1 MGSFWEDQK
10 KNAEV
15 IPPAGTQASV
25 GAVNQLSTT
34 AAPDFKTGATEV
46 IPAPQQ
52 QPDFFKGITPMG
64 TMGAITRGAAPY
76 AAAAG
81 VGAAMGAPFAGVGA
95 LPGAVAGI
103 GLMGLAQMLG
113 EPLVAAWNIAF
124 PHMPVQTPTEAM
136 QGLLTSIGVSQ
147 AQSGIERT
155 LQAGSAGVAGALGMT
170 GLGQTM
176 VKYGSDAVKG
186 IGSALATDPA
196 VKVLGKIPVSAGM
209 VSGALGGAAGQ
220 TAAEA
225 GLPPLAQA
233 AAGFGG
239 GLLGS
244 IPGGLSASA
253 RVRPASFNPTEG
265 FVPNASMT
273 DVGALVAQAA
283 GNGPTATAARVR
295 LAAEAKIN
303 PEAYAAA
310 QKLGFTLPPETFSDS
325 RQVQTATGLNR
336 SIKTSQ
342 AAEDWHTAFTDAQ
355 KHADSV
361 MENTGA
367 IYVNGGPSMDVA
379 SQQVKEALTTTKDG
393 LQKSASDLYN
403 RVREAVPLTTRSSTE
418 NIRDYLDSRV
428 NDLGGIKND
437 EGYNQLSAPEKR
449 VFNMVYAKDAKG
461 NWQPVNP
468 TYGALQDTKQLIGK
482 QAYSGSDPFPD
493 ATDAIKKQ
501 LYGVISK
508 DQTHTIEQV
517 ADPETMDIM
526 HAANDLWAKN
536 KAMEDS
542 LVTLFGNDQA
552 NGSLAAKL
560 QSALVSGGKK
570 GDSGAFMRVF
580 QAIPDDLKKPVMATA
595 LASVTRAAGAV
606 NQGFGSVQYDKLFNQ
621 LSSNPTVYKAI
632 ADSVGP
638 EGEAVLRSLGTVSHY
653 ININNAQISHTGA
666 SMQAYLKG
674 INPDNLL
681 SELLGKGTKVAATT
695 VGATV
700 LSGFGPVGTGVGAA
714 AGSVLAEFLANG
726 SKKTLETAAALFRD
740 PKFQSMLSNPEQAAA
755 VASSPAYQAY
765 AKYAGLPREV
775 RGAITFLKGA
785 LIGADVATYQT
796 TGPMSALEQNRAKNK
811 TSVTPGGN

>member
-1 MGSFWEDQK
+1 MTPDEIAKLAADMGGQTVSSPVENPQVNSATN
-10 KNAEV
+10 NAD
-15 IPPAGTQASV
+15 
-25 GAVNQLSTT
+25 L
-34 AAPDFKTGATEV
+34 AAQMGGQT

-52 QPDFFKGITPMG
+52 QPGFFEGTTPMG
-64 TMGAITRGAAPY
+64 TMGALARGAAPY
-76 AAAAG
+76 AAAVAT
-81 VGAAMGAPFAGVGA
+81 GA
-95 LPGAVAGI
+95 LMGIPGGPPGVAAGAVIAPAILGI
-103 GLMGLAQMLG
+103 AQMLG
-113 EPLVAAWNIAF
+113 DPLVDAVNLAF
-124 PHMPVQTPTEAM
+124 PGANISHPTD
-136 QGLLTSIGVSQ
+136 GIKFLLDQ
-147 AQSGIERT
+147 AHVANAGSGFERT
-155 LQAGSAGVAGALGMT
+155 LQAGTSGLTSGMGMTNLGQTLVKSGAPLANDFVRGIGTALANRPLTQALSGVAG
-170 GLGQTM
+170 
-176 VKYGSDAVKG
+176 
-186 IGSALATDPA
+186 GSA
-196 VKVLGKIPVSAGM
+196 
-209 VSGALGGAAGQ
+209 GQ
-220 TAAEA
+220 VAAEN
-225 GLPPLAQA
+225 GLPPWQQA
-233 AAGFGG
+233 LIGLGAG
-239 GLLGS
+239 GLVALPSAMRAGAQ
-244 IPGGLSASA
+244 IRPG
-253 RVRPASFNPTEG
+253 SFNPTEG

-303 PEAYAAA
+303 PEAYAAT
-310 QKLGFTLPPETFSDS
+310 QRLGFTLPPETFSDS

-355 KHADSV
+355 RHADSV

-379 SQQVKEALTTTKDG
+379 SQQVKEALTTTRDG
-393 LQKSASDLYN
+393 LQKSASDLYD

-700 LSGFGPVGTGVGAA
+700 GSGLGPVGTGVGAA

-726 SKKTLETAAALFRD
+726 SKKTLETAASLFRD
-740 PKFQSMLSNPEQAAA
+740 PKFQAMLSNPEQAAA

-765 AKYAGLPREV
+765 AKYAGLPREL

-811 TSVTPGGN
+811 TSAIPGGN